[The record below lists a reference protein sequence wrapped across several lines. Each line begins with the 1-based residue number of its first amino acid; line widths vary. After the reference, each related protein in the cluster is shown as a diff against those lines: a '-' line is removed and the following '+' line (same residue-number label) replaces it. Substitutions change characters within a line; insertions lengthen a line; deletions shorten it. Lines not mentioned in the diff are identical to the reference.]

1 MLNLYNKV
9 VTTPVKQRIDKTALA
24 TAFLNLEE
32 FSLLKWGEY
41 VE

>member
-1 MLNLYNKV
+1 MWNLYNKV

-32 FSLLKWGEY
+32 FSLLKWGDY
-41 VE
+41 VA

>member
-9 VTTPVKQRIDKTALA
+9 ISTPVIQKIDKIALA